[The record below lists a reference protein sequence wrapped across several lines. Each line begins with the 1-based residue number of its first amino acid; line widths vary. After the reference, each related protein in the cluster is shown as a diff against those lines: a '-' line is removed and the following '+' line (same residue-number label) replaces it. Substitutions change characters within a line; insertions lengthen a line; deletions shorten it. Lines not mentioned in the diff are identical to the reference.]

1 MGEGT
6 GYVSGKRLETRS
18 SSAAPLLSSTALG
31 AINVVVGVHVVVF
44 FDDGDPVENLTLVCA
59 ETTPLRSR
67 SVRFGRN
74 DHCST
79 NIVHDEPRRV

>member
-6 GYVSGKRLETRS
+6 GHVSGKRLETRS

-31 AINVVVGVHVVVF
+31 AINVVVGVRVVVF
-44 FDDGDPVENLTLVCA
+44 DDGNPVTNPTLVRA

-79 NIVHDEPRRV
+79 NIVHDKPRRV